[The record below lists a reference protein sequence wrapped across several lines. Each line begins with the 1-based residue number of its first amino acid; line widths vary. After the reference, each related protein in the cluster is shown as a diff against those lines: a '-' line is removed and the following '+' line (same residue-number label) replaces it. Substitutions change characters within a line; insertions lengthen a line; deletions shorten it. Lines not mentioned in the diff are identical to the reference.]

1 MTSVEGSRILQK
13 YQDESADEL
22 FKKFIN
28 NENNL
33 DADDQAITGLSS
45 EAKYLIKNNDEYM
58 ELYQTLSSELVQ
70 KCKGLKDYYTFY
82 GGVVDLESAL
92 NDFKHRFNELKSEAD
107 IYAQKEAEVFYK
119 EIFCKALGSAD
130 EIKPSELSQG
140 VEFLSDFGL
149 RVKNL
154 VNTYCEEVQGD
165 DKFKNLQKR
174 FPLDMYDL
182 VYNIVVRMLNMK
194 DQEIQKLVMRL
205 KSVESKLESEK
216 GNNQADLEEKERM
229 NQVLQEQYFKEKDRE
244 AKKQET
250 KLRHLKQDFDILQ
263 AKSSN
268 IEKENKELQ
277 KENENLKENERKLS
291 FNLIE
296 KQQKLVSLETALEK
310 SNLVRSNWD
319 KFEDHINRTSMSLF
333 AQNQQ
338 KQSQISHQGSL
349 VGFSP
354 NNKESL
360 PYNMSDSDWQN
371 INIVNWHVI
380 QVVKDELSNI
390 RLRTANYCQSKKN
403 DKNTPSYENAL
414 KKKIEDCLAREND
427 LQNKIISLQEMQYMN
442 ESELKDRISQLQD
455 QNRQKINQV
464 SGDIHRFQ
472 IAVNGKD
479 SKITELENRIKVKES
494 DASSVILFQII
505 FFRKKNF

>member
-1 MTSVEGSRILQK
+1 M
-13 YQDESADEL
+13 
-22 FKKFIN
+22 
-28 NENNL
+28 
-33 DADDQAITGLSS
+33 
-45 EAKYLIKNNDEYM
+45 
-58 ELYQTLSSELVQ
+58 
-70 KCKGLKDYYTFY
+70 
-82 GGVVDLESAL
+82 
-92 NDFKHRFNELKSEAD
+92 
-107 IYAQKEAEVFYK
+107 
-119 EIFCKALGSAD
+119 
-130 EIKPSELSQG
+130 
-140 VEFLSDFGL
+140 
-149 RVKNL
+149 
-154 VNTYCEEVQGD
+154 
-165 DKFKNLQKR
+165 
-174 FPLDMYDL
+174 
-182 VYNIVVRMLNMK
+182 
-194 DQEIQKLVMRL
+194 
-205 KSVESKLESEK
+205 
-216 GNNQADLEEKERM
+216 
-229 NQVLQEQYFKEKDRE
+229 
-244 AKKQET
+244 
-250 KLRHLKQDFDILQ
+250 
-263 AKSSN
+263 
-268 IEKENKELQ
+268 
-277 KENENLKENERKLS
+277 KENERKLS

-494 DASSVILFQII
+494 DASSKEEFLNEIKSRLDSSESDNSRLELKVKKLDVQYKNMESAMGKLVACGEQRGKENLENTENMICMIQELVLAMSGNSLYMTGCPGNILRKHFDALGSDNKESIKKY
-505 FFRKKNF
+505 FKKNSIKLKLFNLD